1 MHTHMHVRQS
11 SMEYIMW
18 VRVQKYI
25 SHKYF
30 HPANETPFLTGS
42 LDIIFQND
50 F

>member
-11 SMEYIMW
+11 SMEYLW
-18 VRVQKYI
+18 ARVQKYI

-30 HPANETPFLTGS
+30 HPANETPVSTGS
-42 LDIIFQND
+42 LDIIFQNH